1 MRALREQV
9 RDLFRNVRVAG
20 RVGAGVRWRWSQLR
34 RLLVQLRHLGREA
47 RAGRGAA
54 SGILT
59 MDTGRGVQ
67 YEGEGRQVERT
78 GTSVPARASAAVVS
92 KLPEREGVA
101 SIFSIHGSSK
111 RVGLLR
117 WT

>member
-1 MRALREQV
+1 
-9 RDLFRNVRVAG
+9 
-20 RVGAGVRWRWSQLR
+20 
-34 RLLVQLRHLGREA
+34 
-47 RAGRGAA
+47 
-54 SGILT
+54 

-101 SIFSIHGSSK
+101 SIFSIHGSSCA
-111 RVGLLR
+111 RLGGDILVGVGFGSGGRTGANTGLR
-117 WT
+117 CDWACGAMHWIG

>member
-1 MRALREQV
+1 M
-9 RDLFRNVRVAG
+9 
-20 RVGAGVRWRWSQLR
+20 
-34 RLLVQLRHLGREA
+34 
-47 RAGRGAA
+47 
-54 SGILT
+54 
-59 MDTGRGVQ
+59 Q

-92 KLPEREGVA
+92 KLTEWEGVA